1 MEVKFEKDSSGPS
14 YSYVGIDE
22 NIERLSREE
31 TDPIDLVNTFVAKSK
46 VSPSSGSVANFSSEK
61 KGQIIAFWG
70 SKLTSKMTNKKF
82 FGYFFSNSK
91 CPYQLDFRG
100 RPFCQEENLDRLT
113 DRCLCWLSEKE

>member
-61 KGQIIAFWG
+61 KAKLLHLGGQ
-70 SKLTSKMTNKKF
+70 
-82 FGYFFSNSK
+82 
-91 CPYQLDFRG
+91 
-100 RPFCQEENLDRLT
+100 NLHP
-113 DRCLCWLSEKE
+113 K